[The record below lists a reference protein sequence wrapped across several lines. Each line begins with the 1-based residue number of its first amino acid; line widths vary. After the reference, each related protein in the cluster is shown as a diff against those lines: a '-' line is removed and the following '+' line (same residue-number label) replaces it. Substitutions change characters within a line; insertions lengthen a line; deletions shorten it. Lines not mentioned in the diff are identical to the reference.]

1 MKYLTGKNPKRTK
14 PFRKYREKS
23 AECTAWIEERRKI
36 TTLFHWISLRKKGQ
50 KMSISGKI
58 LHSLHI
64 LIFFLNKSDGKI
76 IKIISLVSHSLV
88 GDATIQ
94 NTRCTMQCVLVF
106 SHGQPK
112 MKEKKEITWTL
123 VYIIQL
129 LHKKW
134 LVFIREKIHSKR
146 SWNCFKY
153 NCIEKE
159 RKQKEKQPPPLAGVS
174 LNSSATFAELDAQ
187 VRECWWFY
195 LKDYFYALCAA
206 DEFFF
211 LFAFDV
217 CTWQLNWSI
226 NTGESGLHLTRCYSF
241 FLSLFSPVSR

>member
-1 MKYLTGKNPKRTK
+1 MPSHKQWNFCEQKWNEIFDGKKSK
-14 PFRKYREKS
+14 ADKAIQKIQRKISRMHCMNRRAQKNYDS
-23 AECTAWIEERRKI
+23 FPLNIIAEERAENEHQWKNSA
-36 TTLFHWISLRKKGQ
+36 FVAHFN
-50 KMSISGKI
+50 I
-58 LHSLHI
+58 L
-64 LIFFLNKSDGKI
+64 LNKSDGKI

-206 DEFFF
+206 DEFFSC
-211 LFAFDV
+211 L
-217 CTWQLNWSI
+217 
-226 NTGESGLHLTRCYSF
+226 
-241 FLSLFSPVSR
+241 LSMCALGN